1 MKKKKLITT
10 LIKDHLIMTRL
21 TEGLQ
26 QLGLQG
32 DYTTHASDLVFKLLG
47 IESCEE
53 EEELF
58 VEFLDWSKEVA
69 KVDIYKFPGYLDI
82 ASKAIYRKL
91 KTEIKYIEEAKTRK
105 K

>member
-1 MKKKKLITT
+1 MKKKRLITT

-26 QLGLQG
+26 QLGLHG
-32 DYTTHASDLVFKLLG
+32 DYTTYAADLVFKLLG

-58 VEFLDWSKEVA
+58 VEFLDWSKEFA
-69 KVDIYKFPGYLDI
+69 KVDLHKFPGYLDT
-82 ASKAIYRKL
+82 ASKTIYRKL
-91 KTEIKYIEEAKTRK
+91 KKEIQYMNEARERK